1 MTDNYVLNKTA
12 DESSDAPGDDTIES
26 DPLDLVDRDG
36 VSGHF
41 KWKNSEL
48 R

>member
-12 DESSDAPGDDTIES
+12 DESSDALRDDEIEC
-26 DPLDLVDRDG
+26 DPLDLVGRDG

-41 KWKNSEL
+41 QYKNSEL